1 MFKFACILFTIL
13 LAAAPLLA
21 QEPSPSPEPATIQFN
36 FPNGI
41 DIPSLI
47 EYVKKFAP
55 KPIGYD
61 PAILAQKVVALE
73 SEHPIAPEQLMPL
86 FRALLEVAGL
96 ALVEEGPVFKVVPAS
111 RAALYALPIFTY
123 EQFDQIPPEDR
134 VVVQVF
140 PLAHISAS
148 DAMKAL
154 VGLVPPKDP
163 GTVSAVPGANMLLI
177 IASATRARFF
187 ADLMNTI
194 DVPGQLEKFDVIRL
208 EYARAENIADK
219 LQTFFQS
226 TSSPVKI
233 TADQRSKS
241 LIVRASLS
249 DLEQIRAVA
258 KALDV
263 DVTEPSEFHFYKMQY
278 AKAES
283 LAPYLNEALSQA
295 AEADDSDH
303 PPSRIIAV
311 PDRNSLI
318 IRATDEEYA
327 EIEQVIKQLDKRK
340 RQVFTRAALIE
351 IATDN
356 LFDIGVELATI
367 DEPGSDPRGFGFSLH
382 DLSTITVGAS
392 PDPTITRLPAVTSGL
407 IFGITKE
414 SAALIPFLLRAAEK
428 DIDAN
433 IIAMPQL
440 ASDDNET
447 ATFKT
452 ADAVPTV
459 TFTTTETTTDV
470 RSFGGFQEAQILL
483 KVTPSITSK
492 DNLILDI
499 ELTVEQFV
507 GKQIIPELPP
517 PKISRTVTAKVTV
530 PNNLTVVIGGLKN
543 DSTTDEVS
551 RVPILGRIPVLGF
564 LFRRTTSVTLSRT
577 LYMFLTPTIESF
589 EEGAETIKAL
599 TEEKIKELEDQG
611 ANTEALPKNPPLTP
625 PPTPEPPLS

>member
-21 QEPSPSPEPATIQFN
+21 QEPSTPPEPATIQFN

-96 ALVEEGPVFKVVPAS
+96 ALVEEGPVFKVVPS
-111 RAALYALPIFTY
+111 GRATAYALPIFTY
-123 EQFDQIPPEDR
+123 EQFDQIPAEDR
-134 VVVQVF
+134 LIVQVF
-140 PLAHISAS
+140 PLAYIPAS

-154 VGLVPPKDP
+154 VGLVPKNT

-177 IASATRARFF
+177 VASATRARFF
-187 ADLMNTI
+187 ADLINTI
-194 DVPGQLEKFDVIRL
+194 DVPGQLEEFDVIRL
-208 EYARAENIADK
+208 EYARAENIADS

-226 TSSPVKI
+226 RTSPVMIK
-233 TADQRSKS
+233 ADPRSKS

-249 DLEQIRAVA
+249 DLEQIRAVVTT
-258 KALDV
+258 LDV
-263 DVTEPSEFHFYKMQY
+263 DVAEPSVFHFYKMEY

-283 LAPYLNEALSQA
+283 LAPYLNEILSQA
-295 AEADDSDH
+295 AEADESDH
-303 PPSRIIAV
+303 PPSRVIAV

-327 EIEQVIKQLDKRK
+327 EIEHIIKQLDKRK

-367 DEPGSDPRGFGFSLH
+367 DEPGADPRGFGFSLH
-382 DLSTITVGAS
+382 DLSAITVEAS
-392 PDPTITRLPAVTSGL
+392 PGPAITRLPAVTSGL
-407 IFGITKE
+407 IVGITKE
-414 SAALIPFLLRAAEK
+414 SAALVPFLLRAAEK

-452 ADAVPTV
+452 ADAIPTV
-459 TFTTTETTTDV
+459 TFSTTDTTTDV

-507 GKQIIPELPP
+507 GTQIIPELPP
-517 PKISRTVTAKVTV
+517 PKTTRTITAKVTI

-551 RVPILGRIPVLGF
+551 RVPILGRIPILGF
-564 LFRRTTSVTLSRT
+564 LFRRTTTVTLSRT

-599 TEEKIKELEDQG
+599 TEERIRELEDQG
-611 ANTEALPKNPPLTP
+611 ANTEALPKDPPLTP

>member
-1 MFKFACILFTIL
+1 MFKFACKLFTIL

-21 QEPSPSPEPATIQFN
+21 QEPSTPPEPATIQFN

-96 ALVEEGPVFKVVPAS
+96 ALVEEGPVFKVVPS
-111 RAALYALPIFTY
+111 GRATAYALPIFTY
-123 EQFDQIPPEDR
+123 EQFDQIPAEDR
-134 VVVQVF
+134 LIVQVF
-140 PLAHISAS
+140 PLAYIPAS

-154 VGLVPPKDP
+154 VGLVPKNT

-177 IASATRARFF
+177 VASATRARFF
-187 ADLMNTI
+187 ADLINTI
-194 DVPGQLEKFDVIRL
+194 DVPGQLEEFDVIRL
-208 EYARAENIADK
+208 EYARAENIADS

-226 TSSPVKI
+226 RTSPVMIK
-233 TADQRSKS
+233 ADPRSKS

-249 DLEQIRAVA
+249 DLEQIRAVVTT
-258 KALDV
+258 LDV
-263 DVTEPSEFHFYKMQY
+263 DVAEPSVFHFYKMEY

-283 LAPYLNEALSQA
+283 LAPYLNEILSQA
-295 AEADDSDH
+295 AEADESDH
-303 PPSRIIAV
+303 PPSRVIAV

-327 EIEQVIKQLDKRK
+327 EIEHIIKQLDKRK

-367 DEPGSDPRGFGFSLH
+367 DEPGADPRGFGFSLH
-382 DLSTITVGAS
+382 DLSAITVEAS
-392 PDPTITRLPAVTSGL
+392 PGPAITRLPAVTSGL
-407 IFGITKE
+407 IVGITKE
-414 SAALIPFLLRAAEK
+414 SAALVPFLLRAAEK

-452 ADAVPTV
+452 ADAIPTV
-459 TFTTTETTTDV
+459 TFSTTDTTTDV

-507 GKQIIPELPP
+507 GTQIIPELPP
-517 PKISRTVTAKVTV
+517 PKTTRTITAKVTI

-551 RVPILGRIPVLGF
+551 RVPILGRIPILGF
-564 LFRRTTSVTLSRT
+564 LFRRTTTVTLSRT

-599 TEEKIKELEDQG
+599 TEERIRELEDQG
-611 ANTEALPKNPPLTP
+611 ANTEALPKDPPLTP